1 MFSSSSLRVSEV
13 TIIDNV
19 AIITL
24 LIRSII
30 KTSWLCKDELVW
42 INKAKDYTFTLLAKI
57 QLLKGIQYNTFYD
70 PLWFI
75 VLEKI
80 CYLEQFWFSQW
91 CWSLSLENC
100 IYFDNF
106 LTIVNNKNGLCKRK
120 KKRKHDHKW
129 KNSVANVGIFLC
141 SFFQSANCSN
151 FSVLT
156 KNILFP
162 VKQDKLL

>member
-57 QLLKGIQYNTFYD
+57 QLLKGIQ
-70 PLWFI
+70 
-75 VLEKI
+75 
-80 CYLEQFWFSQW
+80 
-91 CWSLSLENC
+91 
-100 IYFDNF
+100 
-106 LTIVNNKNGLCKRK
+106 
-120 KKRKHDHKW
+120 
-129 KNSVANVGIFLC
+129 
-141 SFFQSANCSN
+141 
-151 FSVLT
+151 
-156 KNILFP
+156 
-162 VKQDKLL
+162 